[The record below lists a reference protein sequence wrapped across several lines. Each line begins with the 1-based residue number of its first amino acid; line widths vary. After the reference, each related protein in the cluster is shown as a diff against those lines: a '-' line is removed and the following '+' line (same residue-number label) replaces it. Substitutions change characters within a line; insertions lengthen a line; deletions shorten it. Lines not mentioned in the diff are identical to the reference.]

1 MEKED
6 FNKLKIYDKW
16 ELVYELLIKQVNS
29 IKNTNSEEA
38 LVKRINAL
46 EDRLNQVIKDIN
58 KALDRRGFK

>member
-1 MEKED
+1 MEKEN
-6 FNKLKIYDKW
+6 FNKLKVYDKW